1 MQRFIDAVTNGIQ
14 QKNWYGALGMALTLP
29 DICGRLENPNMASE
43 KRFVAWWDKY
53 LLATYTK
60 NIGPK
65 RIAHV
70 FLSGADA
77 YALRCSYLHEGS
89 GETLNQ
95 RARDALERFHF
106 VTPRGNWII
115 HRNQSGKKVSSY
127 KLIYFAERFAMVS
140 LDGLMTQ
147 KTMLVFSREVLRC
160 LRCTILRLVL
170 ISAF

>member
-1 MQRFIDAVTNGIQ
+1 M
-14 QKNWYGALGMALTLP
+14 
-29 DICGRLENPNMASE
+29 LENPNMGSE
-43 KRFVAWWDKY
+43 KHFVAWWDKY

-60 NIGPK
+60 NIGRK

-77 YALRCSYLHEGS
+77 YALRCSNLHEGI

-115 HRNQSGKKVSSY
+115 HRNQSGKSLQLQIDIFCREICDGVSRWIDDT
-127 KLIYFAERFAMVS
+127 KNDAGVA
-140 LDGLMTQ
+140 
-147 KTMLVFSREVLRC
+147 SR
-160 LRCTILRLVL
+160 
-170 ISAF
+170 SAALLTVHDTSAGFDLGFLKIWGSQTNR